1 MQNLKTM
8 KTKLISVLVVTVL
21 LLVACGGGGDKKEH
35 EGHEIKNDSAQHVST
50 PDDKNIKT
58 VAVTYTNIDA
68 KVAASLKEIVDHY
81 LHIKNA
87 LVNGDGSEA
96 AIGARSM
103 EKALRSIDES
113 FFTADQKKIY
123 DEDEDELKEHAEH
136 IGKKADDIEHQREHF
151 SLMSEVVYD
160 LVKSF
165 GGGQPLYHDHCPMYN
180 KDKGGAMWLSE
191 IKEVKNPY
199 FGSQM
204 PKCGAVEE
212 IIK

>member
-1 MQNLKTM
+1 M
-8 KTKLISVLVVTVL
+8 KTKLTSVLVFTAL
-21 LLVACGGGGDKKEH
+21 FLAACGSGGDKKEH
-35 EGHEIKNDSAQHVST
+35 GEHEVNKDSTTQHVST

-58 VAVTYTNIDA
+58 IAATYTNIDA

-87 LVNGDGSEA
+87 LANGNGSEA
-96 AIGARSM
+96 AIGARAM
-103 EKALRSIDES
+103 QKVLRNIDKS

-123 DEDEDELKEHAEH
+123 EEDEDELKEHTEH
-136 IGKKADDIEHQREHF
+136 IGKKADDIKHQREHF

-160 LVKSF
+160 VVKSF
-165 GGGQPLYHDHCPMYN
+165 GGGQPLYHDHCPMFN

-191 IKEVKNPY
+191 TKEIKNPY
-199 FGSQM
+199 FGSEM
-204 PKCGAVEE
+204 PKCGSVEE